1 MIYFTNVIL
10 WYLSESDETFAAIFW
25 LLVLIVW
32 MSIDRWYE
40 KNNWPKKGRKGQ
52 PLPNKIVFDAINSIW
67 ENKTFI
73 DEFRYILYD
82 EGNIHEFTKVIHE
95 CHVNGEGT
103 HHNGRIWY
111 DVNSTLFEPH
121 SITNRIIERVTKTT
135 QFQNQILK
143 YNLNDKDVDDFKKLF
158 MYIVSKQKFCDIAKK
173 YLIKL
178 TTIKPGEDVLKS
190 NRYDYSY
197 LSLKINPWELFGAI
211 Y

>member
-10 WYLSESDETFAAIFW
+10 LYLSDSDETFAAIFC
-25 LLVLIVW
+25 LLVIIVW
-32 MSIDRWYE
+32 ISVDRWYE

-67 ENKTFI
+67 EDKIFI

-82 EGNIHEFTKVIHE
+82 EGNINEFTKEIHK

-111 DVNSTLFEPH
+111 DVNCTLFEPH

-158 MYIVSKQKFCDIAKK
+158 VYIVSKQEFCNIARE

-178 TTIKPGEDVLKS
+178 KIIKPGENVL
-190 NRYDYSY
+190 NLNPYDS
-197 LSLKINPWELFGAI
+197 LDRSLKINPWELFGATF
-211 Y
+211 

>member
-1 MIYFTNVIL
+1 MIYFTIIIL
-10 WYLSESDETFAAIFW
+10 WHFSESDDTTGLIFS
-25 LLVLIVW
+25 VLFLILFYK
-32 MSIDRWYE
+32 ITRWYE

-67 ENKTFI
+67 EDKTFI

-82 EGNIHEFTKVIHE
+82 EGNINEFTKEIHK

-111 DVNSTLFEPH
+111 DVNDTLFEPH

-143 YNLNDKDVDDFKKLF
+143 YDLNGKDLEDFKKLF
-158 MYIVSKQKFCDIAKK
+158 MYIVSKQEFCNIARE

-178 TTIKPGEDVLKS
+178 KIIKPGEDVLNLNPYS
-190 NRYDYSY
+190 NLDR
-197 LSLKINPWELFGAI
+197 SLKINPWELLGAI